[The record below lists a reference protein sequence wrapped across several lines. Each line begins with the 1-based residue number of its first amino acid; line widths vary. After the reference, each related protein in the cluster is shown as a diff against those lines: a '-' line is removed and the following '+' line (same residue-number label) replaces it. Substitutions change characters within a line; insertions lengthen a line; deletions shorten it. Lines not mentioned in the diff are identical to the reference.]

1 MELQKIYRAI
11 FFDAGGT
18 LFAPHPSV
26 GEIYTRIAGKH
37 GMKVNAKQMETLFRE
52 EFGRRDKLVSLEAH
66 SNEKNEKEW
75 WKKLVCEIFSKVTTV
90 QSFDSFF
97 EELYDLFAS
106 AEVWKLYPDV
116 TQTLDSL
123 KKQNITLGIV
133 SNWDSRLF
141 SICRG
146 MGLDKYF
153 DFILASAVVGSA
165 KPDSGIFKEA
175 LQRAKVSPD
184 KALHIGD
191 SLENDVWGAKRA
203 GIDALLINRN
213 GRAVSEV
220 DCIMS
225 LNDLISINSNNGSA
239 MS

>member
-1 MELQKIYRAI
+1 MKLEKTYRAI

-26 GEIYTRIAGKH
+26 GEIYTRIAGKY
-37 GMKVNAKQMETLFRE
+37 GMQVDAKQMELLFRE
-52 EFGRRDKLVSLEAH
+52 EFGKRDKLVCLEAH

-75 WKKLVCEIFSKVTTV
+75 WKKLVYEIFSKVIIV
-90 QSFDSFF
+90 RSFDDFF

-116 TQTLDSL
+116 VQTLDFL
-123 KKQNITLGIV
+123 KKQNIALGIV

-146 MGLDKYF
+146 MNLDRYF

-165 KPDSGIFKEA
+165 KPDPRIFREA
-175 LQRAKVSPD
+175 LAQAKVSATE
-184 KALHIGD
+184 ALHIGD
-191 SLENDVWGAKRA
+191 SIENDIFGAERV

-213 GRAVSEV
+213 GRSVGNVKFITSFK
-220 DCIMS
+220 
-225 LNDLISINSNNGSA
+225 DLTT
-239 MS
+239 